1 MTTCGDGI
9 GFRLARSD
17 EAGEISSLALRS
29 KGYWGYSGEFLE
41 SCREELTFSAQQC
54 ASGDVTVAVQGEA
67 ISGFYVLNGSPPV
80 GRLAALFV
88 ELDLIGMG
96 LGEALLL
103 HALDAARRRGFRSL
117 ELDADPGAES
127 FYTRYGA
134 ETIGQAAS
142 GSIPGRV
149 LPRVRFHLT

>member
-1 MTTCGDGI
+1 MTACGEGI
-9 GFRLARSD
+9 EFRLARSD
-17 EAGEISSLALRS
+17 EPGEISSLALRS

-41 SCREELTFSAQQC
+41 ACREELTVSAQQC
-54 ASGDVTVAVQGEA
+54 LSGDVTVAVRGEA
-67 ISGFYVLNGSPPV
+67 IAGFYVLDGSPPL

-103 HALDAARRRGFRSL
+103 HALDTATRRGFHSL

-127 FYTRYGA
+127 FYARYGA
-134 ETIGQAAS
+134 ETIGQSAS
-142 GSIPGRV
+142 GSIRGRL
-149 LPRVRFHLT
+149 LPRMKFHLA